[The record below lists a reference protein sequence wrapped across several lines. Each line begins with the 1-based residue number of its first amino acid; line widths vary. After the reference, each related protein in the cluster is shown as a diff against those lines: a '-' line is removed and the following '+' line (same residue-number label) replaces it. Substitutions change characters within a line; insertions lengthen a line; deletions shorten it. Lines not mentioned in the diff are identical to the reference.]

1 MFKQLSMNRFVH
13 FAGQNL
19 FGTGDGEHRNLTAEL
34 FANTLHFL
42 GGFRAS
48 GFENAVGFD
57 LSLGLGVLDNLLTQ
71 LFAVGHKIGSTGA
84 SIGFNR
90 LALLRGDAR
99 SPLLAA
105 ASPSAICFCRS
116 SIALINGG
124 QMYFMVIQA
133 PRKNTTICTNREA
146 LIFII
151 EPRYEAAAKRKGF
164 SAASSSLRKRRC
176 NFRAG
181 KN

>member
-90 LALLRGDAR
+90 LALLRG
-99 SPLLAA
+99 
-105 ASPSAICFCRS
+105 
-116 SIALINGG
+116 GG